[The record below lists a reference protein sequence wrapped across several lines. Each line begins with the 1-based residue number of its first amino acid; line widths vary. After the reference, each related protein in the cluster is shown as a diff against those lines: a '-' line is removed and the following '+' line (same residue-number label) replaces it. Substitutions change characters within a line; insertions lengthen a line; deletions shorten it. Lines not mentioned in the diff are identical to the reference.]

1 MEMFGS
7 TPERGRAPIPRREE
21 GPVQRISAVKTLRR
35 MRFPAEFEVGAQEW
49 LGIGVR
55 AILADKLGTIGLLL
69 PPLTSEGQVKIEM

>member
-1 MEMFGS
+1 
-7 TPERGRAPIPRREE
+7 
-21 GPVQRISAVKTLRR
+21 